1 MEIIVAI
8 LFYVCIILFMHY
20 ILTQENEM
28 ALSNKSPLGAAAEYL
43 YKLQDERGI
52 TPFSSEFEFD
62 AEYEAFR
69 TSTPVDYYQQGL
81 NQEYAAQVQFESLIG
96 AY

>member
-1 MEIIVAI
+1 
-8 LFYVCIILFMHY
+8 
-20 ILTQENEM
+20 M

-52 TPFSSEFEFD
+52 TPFSSDFD
-62 AEYEAFR
+62 FDPAYEAFR
-69 TSTPVDYYQQGL
+69 AATPVDYWQEGL
-81 NQEYAAQVQFESLIG
+81 NQEYAAQIQFESLIG

>member
-1 MEIIVAI
+1 
-8 LFYVCIILFMHY
+8 
-20 ILTQENEM
+20 M

-52 TPFSSEFEFD
+52 TPFSSEFDFD
-62 AEYEAFR
+62 QAYEAFR
-69 TSTPVDYYQQGL
+69 TATPVDYYQQGL

>member
-1 MEIIVAI
+1 
-8 LFYVCIILFMHY
+8 
-20 ILTQENEM
+20 M

-52 TPFSSEFEFD
+52 TPFSSDFDFD

-69 TSTPVDYYQQGL
+69 AATPVDYYQQGL
-81 NQEYAAQVQFESLIG
+81 NQEYAAQIQLESMMG
-96 AY
+96 EF